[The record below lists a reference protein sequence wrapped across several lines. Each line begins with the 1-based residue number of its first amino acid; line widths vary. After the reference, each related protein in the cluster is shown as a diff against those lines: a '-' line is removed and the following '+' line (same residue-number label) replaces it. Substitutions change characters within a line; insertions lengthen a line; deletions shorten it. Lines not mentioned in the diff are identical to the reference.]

1 MAAYFAVTAVIT
13 VAVLH
18 VLERSQDVI
27 WLGLVHYLMDVA
39 IGAFD

>member
-1 MAAYFAVTAVIT
+1 MTAYFVVTGVVT

-18 VLERSQDVI
+18 VLERSQDI
-27 WLGLVHYLMDVA
+27 LWLGIVHYLMDVA